1 MNLSELLGL
10 ELKDDKMLEVLEG
23 YGIGEVVYDFDRLN
37 ENTPDAYWAGSKN
50 DGFLLRFNQHQVC
63 DVVFCHVAPAEGYS
77 EIDPEIIGVTTYPS
91 YAAAEQACE
100 QLQLKYSVAGPD
112 MQGGWLRIDEGPF
125 QTHFQFQDG
134 ALFRVTLSAH
144 DAQ

>member
-1 MNLSELLGL
+1 MASA
-10 ELKDDKMLEVLEG
+10 KSSTTSTVLTRTRLTR
-23 YGIGEVVYDFDRLN
+23 IGRARKTTGFSFDSTSTRSA
-37 ENTPDAYWAGSKN
+37 TSFSAT
-50 DGFLLRFNQHQVC
+50 
-63 DVVFCHVAPAEGYS
+63 EGYS

>member
-63 DVVFCHVAPAEGYS
+63 DVVFCHG
-77 EIDPEIIGVTTYPS
+77 GV
-91 YAAAEQACE
+91 
-100 QLQLKYSVAGPD
+100 
-112 MQGGWLRIDEGPF
+112 
-125 QTHFQFQDG
+125 
-134 ALFRVTLSAH
+134 
-144 DAQ
+144 